1 MPDETPCSCG
11 CPNTVS
17 SKDADG
23 DLERYRKNGPDRTTR
38 ALIDAIV
45 EEGVEGA
52 TLLDIGG
59 GIGAIPLELL
69 GKGLASATS
78 VDATEAYVDVARAEA
93 ERRGYANRASARLGD
108 FAELAWEIEPA
119 DVVTLDR
126 VVCCDPD
133 LAALLGGAA
142 GHARRMVGLVY
153 PRLTWW
159 NRFAARAIA
168 VFCWVTRDPT
178 RWYLH
183 RPADIDGML
192 RRAGFRGRKVERS
205 LIWQVALY
213 VREPGPTG

>member
-1 MPDETPCSCG
+1 MADDTPCACD
-11 CPNTVS
+11 CPNTFS

-23 DLERYRKNGPDRTTR
+23 DLERYRKDGPDRTTR

-45 EEGVEGA
+45 AEGVEGA

-78 VDATEAYVDVARAEA
+78 VDATEAYVEAARAEA
-93 ERRGYANRASARLGD
+93 ERRGYGDRTSGRFGD
-108 FAELAWEIEPA
+108 FAELAPEIEPA

-153 PRLTWW
+153 PRATWW
-159 NRFAARAIA
+159 NRVGARVLAAWGWI
-168 VFCWVTRDPT
+168 TRDPT
-178 RWYLH
+178 RWHLH
-183 RPADIDGML
+183 RPADIDGIL
-192 RRAGFRGRKVERS
+192 RGAGFRGREIERS

-213 VREPGPTG
+213 VREAGSAG